1 MANFVVLH
9 EIGTKKGVF
18 LKSCGSFLGFLI
30 SGRMQ
35 VRIHARFGAI
45 LPAEPD
51 RPVPLQ
57 IADHDAVGVPLADR
71 DLVDADRAWRW
82 RPCSLELLLH
92 VLLVEFLDGAPI
104 QVQLAGAVWVRR
116 GPTAPAHKERKALG
130 VEGVVGEPRQLL
142 LLHFAATP
150 AAHPTALDLQI
161 DSGVSRR
168 EVSYLAQLAIV
179 DSARGPTAGP
189 TQSFFPRRSSRTM
202 LTLGS
207 PNTPRTAARGRNAG
221 KRYTSTNRR
230 ALPIANSCQV
240 FGPQKTPQGPVREG
254 FQQLEVENSST
265 RFQED
270 PKVNVGLLAVPPM
283 MTWTRYS

>member
-82 RPCSLELLLH
+82 RPCSSELLLH

-104 QVQLAGAVWVRR
+104 QVQLAGDVLDRR

-150 AAHPTALDLQI
+150 AAAPDGARSPDRFWCLPPRGLVPGAACDRRFGARADRRPHTEFFSPPLKSYDADLGIPEHP
-161 DSGVSRR
+161 
-168 EVSYLAQLAIV
+168 SYCRPRTKCGEAVHIHQPPRSPHRQFMPSFRTSEN
-179 DSARGPTAGP
+179 SARPCSRGLSTA
-189 TQSFFPRRSSRTM
+189 RS
-202 LTLGS
+202 
-207 PNTPRTAARGRNAG
+207 
-221 KRYTSTNRR
+221 
-230 ALPIANSCQV
+230 
-240 FGPQKTPQGPVREG
+240 
-254 FQQLEVENSST
+254 
-265 RFQED
+265 
-270 PKVNVGLLAVPPM
+270 
-283 MTWTRYS
+283 

>member
-1 MANFVVLH
+1 
-9 EIGTKKGVF
+9 
-18 LKSCGSFLGFLI
+18 
-30 SGRMQ
+30 MQ

-104 QVQLAGAVWVRR
+104 QVQLAGDVLDRR

-150 AAHPTALDLQI
+150 AAAPDGAGSPDRFWCLPPRGLVPGAACD
-161 DSGVSRR
+161 RR
-168 EVSYLAQLAIV
+168 FG
-179 DSARGPTAGP
+179 ARADRRPHTE
-189 TQSFFPRRSSRTM
+189 FFPRRSSRTM
-202 LTLGS
+202 RTLGS

-270 PKVNVGLLAVPPM
+270 PNLLITAIESLSGRHPCRFGVTPRVARLPGASA
-283 MTWTRYS
+283 TDR

>member
-104 QVQLAGAVWVRR
+104 QVQLAGDVLDRR

-150 AAHPTALDLQI
+150 AAAPDGARSPDRFWCLPPRGLVPGAACDRRFGARADRRPHRVFFPAAQVVRCGPWDPRTPLVLPPADEMRGSGTHPPTAALFPSPIHAKFSDL
-161 DSGVSRR
+161 RKLR
-168 EVSYLAQLAIV
+168 KALFE
-179 DSARGPTAGP
+179 
-189 TQSFFPRRSSRTM
+189 
-202 LTLGS
+202 
-207 PNTPRTAARGRNAG
+207 
-221 KRYTSTNRR
+221 R
-230 ALPIANSCQV
+230 AFNS
-240 FGPQKTPQGPVREG
+240 
-254 FQQLEVENSST
+254 
-265 RFQED
+265 
-270 PKVNVGLLAVPPM
+270 
-283 MTWTRYS
+283 

>member
-1 MANFVVLH
+1 
-9 EIGTKKGVF
+9 
-18 LKSCGSFLGFLI
+18 
-30 SGRMQ
+30 MQ

-71 DLVDADRAWRW
+71 DLVDADRPWRW

-104 QVQLAGAVWVRR
+104 QVQLAGDVLDRR

-168 EVSYLAQLAIV
+168 EVSYLAQLAVV
-179 DSARGPTAGP
+179 DSARGPTAGS
-189 TQSFFPRRSSRTM
+189 TQSFFP
-202 LTLGS
+202 
-207 PNTPRTAARGRNAG
+207 
-221 KRYTSTNRR
+221 RR

-254 FQQLEVENSST
+254 FQQLEVGNSST

-270 PKVNVGLLAVPPM
+270 PESEIDGE
-283 MTWTRYS
+283 